1 MKYLSQIEIKIYKNL
16 VFVKISVGFIF
27 LFFLNPKENSI
38 KAIQRK
44 KKKKKVGFR

>member
-27 LFFLNPKENSI
+27 LIFF
-38 KAIQRK
+38 KAKRKFNKSNTK
-44 KKKKKVGFR
+44 KKKEKKK